1 MRTKGAA
8 SRTKRGDLFALL
20 SMIALLGSAGM
31 ASAASTVTL
40 HLASVTSLQ
49 DQRSVTLIFTG
60 ELNPATAASA
70 ANYGFTPARTVES
83 AQVDGAAGN
92 IVHLRL
98 TAASPLAEGT
108 DYQARVLGGQD
119 AWGQTLPVS
128 SATFTAHS
136 VQSEAVRI
144 KRAQLPDGAISLSG
158 PPTGTWVNGN
168 PVRIVPY
175 FACHAVEGL
184 VSAWRMTGDRSNLE
198 SARLYFD
205 WHASHMNPDS
215 TIFDY
220 TGTYPNYSSTG
231 DYDSTDS
238 YGALFLMALWHYYVA
253 TGDTDYVAGKWS
265 TIGKAVAAMDLT
277 LEPDNLTWAKPTYL
291 IKYTMDNCEVFQG
304 YFAAARLAETLG
316 HAAEYQTWIGKAE
329 AVKAALRADMWRG
342 SDSPPRYAV
351 HKGQG
356 LGEYWNAYY
365 PGGMAN
371 DFAIM
376 YAHQPSDARV
386 QAAWQATRDQFLP
399 GYVPDSGVSVFAAFA
414 ALRAG
419 DSAGH
424 AAAFASTQKRLRQ
437 SGYTNEAGLVL
448 QLAAETRTAAAVV
461 PAVQS
466 APVMDGLL
474 DEAAWVPAGRLW
486 FHRYGVMVGADNDE
500 TYDFPGNAIDPDG
513 STELS
518 FVNLG
523 RRLFVGVTARDR
535 YLTSGESRAD
545 SDGISHLYI
554 RDPMNAA
561 TLHDVSYTF
570 FADGGAPVTGPTAAG
585 ALAALPPGSAAFT
598 FLPGANT
605 VNQSSDSDS
614 GYRMELALDLSDP
627 ALGAFPAGPSLDLTF
642 GLRIADMDGTP
653 AQPWPWSNG
662 AYGTMMQL
670 SSGLAAADY
679 SRDVLRMP
687 MTTEPSGVGDWGLY

>member
-1 MRTKGAA
+1 VLCIAA
-8 SRTKRGDLFALL
+8 W
-20 SMIALLGSAGM
+20 LGSVGVV
-31 ASAASTVTL
+31 SGASTVTL
-40 HLASVTSLQ
+40 HLASVTSQ
-49 DQRSVTLIFTG
+49 EDQRSVTLIFTG
-60 ELNPATAASA
+60 ALSATTAASP
-70 ANYGFTPARTVES
+70 ANYGFIPARTIES
-83 AQVDGAAGN
+83 IQVDGVTSN
-92 IVHLRL
+92 IVYLRL
-98 TAASPLAEGT
+98 AAASPLIAGT
-108 DYQARVLGGQD
+108 NYQARVLGGKD
-119 AWGQTLPVS
+119 AWGETLSVS

-136 VQSEAVRI
+136 VQTEAVRI

-158 PPTGTWVNGN
+158 PPSGTWVNGN

-198 SARLYFD
+198 SARLYFN

-215 TIFDY
+215 TIYDY

-253 TGDTDYVAGKWS
+253 TGDTDFVAGKWAA
-265 TIGKAVAAMDLT
+265 IGKAAAAMDLT
-277 LEPDNLTWAKPTYL
+277 LQSDNLTWAKPTYQ

-316 HAAEYQTWIGKAE
+316 HAGEYQDWISKSE
-329 AVKAALRADMWRG
+329 AVKTALRADMWRG

-371 DFAIM
+371 DFATM
-376 YAHQPSDARV
+376 YVHEPSDARV

-399 GYVPDSGVSVFAAFA
+399 GYVPDSGVTVFAAFA

-419 DSAGH
+419 DPAGY

-437 SGYTNEAGLVL
+437 SGYTNEAGLML
-448 QLAAETRTAAAVV
+448 QLAAETRGAAAVV
-461 PAVQS
+461 PVVQS
-466 APVMDGLL
+466 EPVIDGLL
-474 DEAAWVPAGRLW
+474 NEAAWQQAGRLW
-486 FHRYGVMVGADNDE
+486 FHRYGVMVGADNRE

-523 RRLFVGVTARDR
+523 RRLFVGITSHDR

-545 SDGISHLYI
+545 SDGLSHLYI
-554 RDPMNAA
+554 RDPVNTT

-570 FADGGAPVTGPTAAG
+570 FTDGGVPVTAPTAGG
-585 ALAALPPGSAAFT
+585 ALAALPSSFAEFT
-598 FLPGANT
+598 FLPGTNS
-605 VNQSSDSDS
+605 VNQSSDVDS
-614 GYRMELALDLSDP
+614 GYRMELKLDLGDP

-670 SSGLAAADY
+670 SPGLAAADY
-679 SRDVLRMP
+679 SRDMLRLP
-687 MTTEPSGVGDWGLY
+687 VTTEPSGVGDWILF